1 MRKCTRHVNWVHV
14 NRRVLQNR
22 PTKDCVDRGGDDL
35 SGSLLDW
42 SSGIAML
49 GIAQPIHCCTPSHKS
64 PCGFIDFFEVKDLLL
79 LCLAS
84 IRDLTPAEDV
94 QQPPQLVSL
103 VVGWESK
110 LGMCQQWIQNTKIS
124 MPQGNCLLRQIQ
136 EVTDQDIHQNMQVIG
151 KEVFIGAGSGEDQI

>member
-14 NRRVLQNR
+14 SRRVVLNR
-22 PTKDCVDRGGDDL
+22 PIKDCVDRGGDDL

-49 GIAQPIHCCTPSHKS
+49 DIAQPIHCCTPSHKS

-79 LCLAS
+79 LYLAS

-103 VVGWESK
+103 VVRWES
-110 LGMCQQWIQNTKIS
+110 
-124 MPQGNCLLRQIQ
+124 
-136 EVTDQDIHQNMQVIG
+136 
-151 KEVFIGAGSGEDQI
+151 